1 MRECRHESSVGI
13 LESLRRG
20 DSVQVK
26 AHGFSMW
33 PSYRDGVVVE
43 VFPCDLGHVRIG
55 DVVLVKVSER
65 ILLHRV
71 VGRCGKGI
79 VTKGDARPVEVT
91 VLFLRRGYLA
101 GLHGG
106 ARTAFSGTFPVCSAL
121 LCGYFRISIDSFLT
135 GSRGRSSI

>member
-79 VTKGDARPVEVT
+79 VTKGDARRRSDGVIPPER
-91 VLFLRRGYLA
+91 LFGRVARRREDRILG
-101 GLHGG
+101 H
-106 ARTAFSGTFPVCSAL
+106 FSGVFGSPLWILSNI
-121 LCGYFRISIDSFLT
+121 YRQFFDRIQGPL
-135 GSRGRSSI
+135 